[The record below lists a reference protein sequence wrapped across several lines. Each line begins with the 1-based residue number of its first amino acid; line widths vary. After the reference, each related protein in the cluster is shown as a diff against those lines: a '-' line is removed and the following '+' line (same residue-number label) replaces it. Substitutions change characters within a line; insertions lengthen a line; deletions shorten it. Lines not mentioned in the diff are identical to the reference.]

1 MPSGKASQ
9 DPCTRQS
16 SQNLGQSIYKA
27 SKRDG
32 QADPPEAG
40 VRQLSDKQE
49 KKLTNSAS
57 QNTKSQLPKRTERP
71 ATPGV
76 SASCVTSSPNGGMS
90 CSPGDEGQMAAPSDS
105 LSPVQPEAGNRK
117 EGKYPKD
124 PTSQSQWSLQEG
136 TVLHGAR
143 GELPLRPQHPESCRF
158 PTVILP
164 RCKLVFSF

>member
-1 MPSGKASQ
+1 
-9 DPCTRQS
+9 
-16 SQNLGQSIYKA
+16 
-27 SKRDG
+27 
-32 QADPPEAG
+32 
-40 VRQLSDKQE
+40 
-49 KKLTNSAS
+49 
-57 QNTKSQLPKRTERP
+57 
-71 ATPGV
+71 
-76 SASCVTSSPNGGMS
+76 
-90 CSPGDEGQMAAPSDS
+90 MAAPSDS

-143 GELPLRPQHPESCRF
+143 GELPLRPQHPGSCRF